1 MADRPRDVTILAPAG
16 FLIAIAQLAI
26 GIFMIL
32 FVGVTLDSSTIFTIG
47 SVLLVVSGAARLF
60 GYWGVWNLRRTG
72 WELAVIF
79 EVVSL
84 ITTFIALGFLN
95 PLTIGLLVWLLV
107 RRKVFR

>member
-72 WELAVIF
+72 WELAEYDLVTAEHIEF
-79 EVVSL
+79 PGLEK
-84 ITTFIALGFLN
+84 FLAHN
-95 PLTIGLLVWLLV
+95 L
-107 RRKVFR
+107 